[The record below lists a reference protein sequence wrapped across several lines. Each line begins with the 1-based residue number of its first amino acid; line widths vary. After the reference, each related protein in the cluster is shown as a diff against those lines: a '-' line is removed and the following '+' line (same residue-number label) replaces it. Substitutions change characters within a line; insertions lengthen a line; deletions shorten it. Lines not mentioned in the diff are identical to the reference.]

1 MFGAVNSA
9 TRQETTQGVKR
20 NQGVYKGGMKSL
32 EGSFD
37 NLASVGVDEK
47 SVLEQMVANNTK
59 LAATNMNLVTI
70 VKKLT
75 DGIKYLERENSR
87 LKKDGQGK

>member
-1 MFGAVNSA
+1 
-9 TRQETTQGVKR
+9 
-20 NQGVYKGGMKSL
+20 MKFL
-32 EGSFD
+32 ERSFD
-37 NLASVGVDEK
+37 NLASVGVDKK

-75 DGIKYLERENSR
+75 NGIKYLERENSR
-87 LKKDGQGK
+87 LKIDGQGK